1 MGQVNSNT
9 GVHQPRAARRQP
21 PSGAAGL
28 GRVACAVLALIA
40 VGALVPRAQ
49 SVAPDAGAA
58 GAWQKLLKAR
68 TTASVMHTTAHP
80 DDEHGGV
87 ITRLARKDGAR
98 LALLTL
104 NRGESGDNAIG
115 PQLFDGL
122 GLIRTE
128 ELRVSDRYYGVDDQY
143 FTSVVDYGFSKRL
156 EEAFEKWGKDA
167 VMRDV
172 VRIIRMN
179 RPWVLLSRFQGNQRD
194 GHGNHQ
200 TAGLIT
206 QLAFQAAGDPN
217 VYPEQIKEGLRPWQ
231 PFKVYIGGVRENEDW
246 TVRIDS
252 GEYSPYLGD
261 SFDNVARFGLS
272 FQRSQNGGRFSPGA
286 GPNYGYYTRVGTRLA
301 SAPAKET
308 SIFDGLN
315 TSYSGLFS
323 TIGRRSPEGVADQL
337 ARVDG
342 AFGRAAADF
351 TMADPSAAVPGL
363 AAALQFIREAIAKS
377 AGEDEALFIL
387 RIKERQTEEAITAC
401 LALELTATAQPGG
414 LPEPTGPMAAFAAP
428 PSMAAPVPGQ
438 TFEVRA
444 RLANRGRRAIA
455 PAEVTLDARTGFTA
469 TPTGER
475 GIATSVD
482 GHTVLPR
489 RFSVA
494 VAQDAPIST
503 RPYFRRDG
511 LQTSRYDLDD
521 QAEFGRAASAP
532 PLVAVARYVI
542 EGSPVT
548 IREVVKR
555 RESKLPYGD
564 VLREVRT
571 VPRLGVTVTPGTA
584 VIPLASASK
593 RVELTVDVVHNAD
606 EATTG
611 ALALTLPRG
620 WTSTPAQHPLTFA
633 RAGERATFRFTVAAP
648 TVDAKPYRVE
658 AVATAGGRS
667 YREGYEIIDHRDLDV
682 RYLYRPS
689 AVEVR
694 GIDVTVLSDLKV
706 GYVMGVGDQVPLG
719 LQQLGAQ
726 VTLLGERELAS
737 ADLAQFDAIMT
748 GTRAYAVREDLK
760 TYNQRLLDYVKNG
773 GNMIVLYN
781 TAELVPNRFAPFP
794 AENPRNSEEVSEED
808 SPVEILAPTHQAF
821 TWPNRITKADFEGWV
836 EQRGSKFFSTWDT
849 AYTPMLATY
858 DKGQAPQRG
867 GWLTAQHGKGTWTYF
882 AYALH
887 RQLPYGVQGAYRVT
901 ANLLALG
908 RRPR

>member
-1 MGQVNSNT
+1 MRVLGLVAGVVAVAIVTPVGQT
-9 GVHQPRAARRQP
+9 MP
-21 PSGAAGL
+21 P
-28 GRVACAVLALIA
+28 
-40 VGALVPRAQ
+40 Q
-49 SVAPDAGAA
+49 DAGAA
-58 GAWQKLLKAR
+58 GAWQKILKAR

-128 ELRVSDRYYGVDDQY
+128 ELRVSDRYYGVDEQY
-143 FTSVVDYGFSKRL
+143 FTTAVDYGFSKRL

-172 VRIIRMN
+172 VRVIRMS

-246 TVRIDS
+246 TVRLDS

-261 SFDNVARFGLS
+261 SYDNVARFGLS
-272 FQRSQNGGRFSPGA
+272 FQRSQNSGRFTPGV
-286 GPNYGYYTRVGTRLA
+286 GPNFGYYSRVGSRVA
-301 SAPAKET
+301 SAPAKEN

-323 TIGRRSPEGVADQL
+323 TLGRRSPEGVADQL

-351 TMADPSAAVPGL
+351 TMADPGAAASGL

-377 AGEDEALFIL
+377 AGEDEALFLL

-401 LALELTATAQPGG
+401 LGLELAATAQPAG
-414 LPEPTGPMAAFAAP
+414 LAEPAGPFAAFAAP

-444 RLANRGRRAIA
+444 RLANRGRRTIG
-455 PAEVTLDARTGFTA
+455 PAEVTLDTLRGWTA
-469 TPTGER
+469 TPVTGQPT
-475 GIATSVD
+475 GIVD
-482 GHTVLPR
+482 TVAGHALLAR

-494 VAQDAPIST
+494 VAADAPIST
-503 RPYFRRDG
+503 RPYFARQG
-511 LQTSRYDLDD
+511 LQESRYALDD
-521 QAEFGRAASAP
+521 QAAFGRAASAP

-548 IREVVKR
+548 VREVVKR

-564 VLREVRT
+564 VLREVRS
-571 VPRLGVTVTPGTA
+571 VPRLGVTVSPGVA

-593 RVELTVDVVHNAD
+593 RVELTVDVVHNA
-606 EATTG
+606 EAASTG
-611 ALALTLPRG
+611 AVTLTLPTG
-620 WTSTPAQHPLTFA
+620 WTSTPAGQAFSFA
-633 RAGERATFRFTVAAP
+633 RAGERASFRFTVQAP
-648 TVDAKPYRVE
+648 AMTAKRYRVE
-658 AVATAGGRS
+658 AVATAAGQT
-667 YREGYEIIDHRDLDV
+667 YREGYELIDHRDLEV

-689 AVEVR
+689 TVEVR
-694 GIDVTVLSDLKV
+694 GIDVTVLPNLKV
-706 GYVMGVGDQVPLG
+706 GYVMGVGDQVPQG
-719 LQQLGAQ
+719 LAQLGAQ

-737 ADLAQFDAIMT
+737 SDLSQFDAIMT

-760 TYNQRLLDYVKNG
+760 TYNQRLLDYAKAG
-773 GNMIVLYN
+773 GNVIVLYN
-781 TAELVPNRFAPFP
+781 TAELVPNQFAPFP
-794 AENPRNSEEVSEED
+794 ADNPRNSEEVSEED

-821 TWPNRITKADFEGWV
+821 TWPNAITRADFEGWV
-836 EQRGSKFFSTWDT
+836 EQRGSKFFSTWDK
-849 AYTPMLATY
+849 AYTPMIATF

-867 GWLTAQHGKGTWTYF
+867 GWLTATVGKGRWTYF

-887 RQLPYGVQGAYRVT
+887 RQLPYGVPGAYRIT

-908 RRPR
+908 KRPGA

>member
-1 MGQVNSNT
+1 M
-9 GVHQPRAARRQP
+9 P
-21 PSGAAGL
+21 
-28 GRVACAVLALIA
+28 
-40 VGALVPRAQ
+40 VPRSQLSTPDVRATVLLAVIALGAFGMALPRGQSMPAQ
-49 SVAPDAGAA
+49 DTGAA
-58 GAWQKLLKAR
+58 GAWQKILKAR

-87 ITRLARKDGAR
+87 ITRLARRDGAR

-128 ELRVSDRYYGVDDQY
+128 ELRVADRYYGVDEQY

-172 VRIIRMN
+172 VRIIRIS

-206 QLAFQAAGDPN
+206 QLAFQAAGDPS
-217 VYPEQIKEGLRPWQ
+217 VYPEQIAAGLRPWQ
-231 PFKVYIGGVRENEDW
+231 PFKVYIGGVRENEAW

-261 SFDNVARFGLS
+261 SYDNVARYGLS
-272 FQRSQNGGRFSPGA
+272 FQRSQNGGRFNPGA
-286 GPNYGYYTRVGTRLA
+286 GANYGYYTRMGSRLA
-301 SAPAKET
+301 SKPEKES

-315 TSYSGLFS
+315 TQYSGLFA
-323 TIGRRSPEGVADQL
+323 TLGRRSPEGVADQL

-351 TMADPSAAVPGL
+351 SMVDPSAAVPGL

-377 AGEDEALFIL
+377 AGEDEALFLL

-401 LALELTATAQPGG
+401 LGLELTATAQPAG
-414 LPEPTGPMAAFAAP
+414 LAEPTGPFAAFAAP

-438 TFEVRA
+438 SFEVRA
-444 RLANRGRRAIA
+444 RLANRGRREIA
-455 PAEVTLDARTGFTA
+455 PAEVTLETLAGWTA
-469 TPTGER
+469 SPAGES
-475 GIATSVD
+475 GIAASVAAQQ
-482 GHTVLPR
+482 LLAR
-489 RFSVA
+489 RFTVQVA
-494 VAQDAPIST
+494 ADAPIST
-503 RPYFRRDG
+503 RPYFQRAG
-511 LQTSRYDLDD
+511 LQESRYTIAD
-521 QAEFGRAASAP
+521 QAPFGRAASAP
-532 PLVAVARYVI
+532 PVVAVARYVV

-548 IREVVKR
+548 VREVVKR
-555 RESKLPYGD
+555 REAKLPYGD
-564 VLREVRT
+564 VLREVRS
-571 VPRLGVTVTPGTA
+571 VPRVGVTVSPGAA
-584 VIPLASASK
+584 VIPLASATK
-593 RVELTVDVVHNAD
+593 RVELTVDVVHNAE

-611 ALALTLPRG
+611 SVALTLPAG
-620 WTSTPAQHPLTFA
+620 WTSTPTQQSFAFA
-633 RAGERATFRFTVAAP
+633 RAGERASYRFTVAVP
-648 TVDAKPYRVE
+648 SIDAKPYRVD
-658 AVATAGGRS
+658 AVATAAGRS
-667 YREGYEIIDHRDLDV
+667 YREGYEVIDQRDLEV

-689 AVEVR
+689 TVEVR
-694 GIDVTVLSDLKV
+694 GIDVTVPAGLKV
-706 GYVMGVGDQVPLG
+706 GYVMGVGDQVPQG

-737 ADLAQFDAIMT
+737 ADLTSFDAIMT

-781 TAELVPNRFAPFP
+781 TAELVPNQFAPFP

-808 SPVEILAPTHQAF
+808 SPVTILAGTHQAF
-821 TWPNRITKADFEGWV
+821 TWPNRITRADFDGWM

-849 AYTPMLATY
+849 AYTPMISTF
-858 DKGQAPQRG
+858 DKGQKPQEG
-867 GWLTAQHGKGTWTYF
+867 GWLTARVGTGTWTYF

-887 RQLPYGVQGAYRVT
+887 RQLPYGVPGAYRIT
-901 ANLLALG
+901 ANLISLG
-908 RRPR
+908 KRPR